1 MPKNLV
7 LNELQELL
15 KNLDLVERENTNIE
29 NLILKAKKNTASDTI
44 KSALKSKILE
54 KKEKTSK
61 SLAATKISSHYRKK
75 MAIDAK
81 YKSLGD
87 YICTNL
93 GRKEAY
99 RVKLLEELKL
109 RGSPNHIKNLYL
121 YYCRFGAKALG
132 FEKNQFL
139 IKYITNSIFVNTG
152 FKSTNFIGVHFKLCK
167 FLKGHSKIY
176 YKVRNL
182 EDRNEKL
189 KSSKKATSTDSMEF
203 DNTKLENSIFEEC
216 YFFNVVFSNLNC
228 GSFLKGNYGHSD
240 KIIQSTIFKKS
251 KFDECTIYFPFKL
264 TYDGLTLDKYDM
276 QFTINLDRVSG
287 RGKINNDVL
296 LFIETPT
303 IVSPKIIFEDNKFID
318 TKFVKTSTVPINNPG
333 MEYVYFINCDFE
345 CSRYSKHYTIVDI
358 TFDKVTFEKCNF
370 KKVNFVN
377 CRFKSCLFNDCNFK
391 TCIFNSCVLCDNGV
405 LMKKTSFTDSTLF
418 EKCLFSYHD
427 RPERQLH
434 IEKDCIF
441 NEVFF
446 QYNALCNFIFNKD
459 IVNMSK
465 SEAEKNTLSMNRCH
479 FICNNLIG
487 TNFDYCDLESSDF
500 AARTNCVEEINWLG
514 KCFSTLGKGNPRIRT
529 GGSDLSSKIKDL
541 VGGAFYRNFNLVNLD
556 FINLGRYK
564 GLYRLKNRNYT
575 GIGYVNA
582 EDFMTRVN
590 VKPWDYFK
598 LEDATIV
605 YFMPPTSFNGANLK
619 TCRFQSIDGF
629 EGFDFTV
636 VAKDSEGR
644 PNLNACNFTNVDL
657 TNSNM
662 TNCNLIGS
670 VFQVAK
676 VTGVN
681 FRDSTT
687 NENTDF
693 ENTIDIGL
701 ALNADH
707 INFGDLQ
714 NNANETHARAQ
725 FIINNREK
733 YKRFYNKCLDRN
745 RIRYIAEDVDTRQII
760 IAYGQYVNT
769 IITNGSINAN
779 EKSRIK
785 GSLANI
791 IASGIT
797 GKVKLT
803 NDQDIKLKQD
813 LHSIINDEFIEILV
827 SQKNPLRDGTP
838 GKWCWFDIVVNSLL
852 FLFNCPASY
861 IYSFIEFYFNEIFN
875 AHGAGGRSCTL
886 GMVERLITIHSQVAE
901 RFIMTMD
908 IEPTNSNI
916 SSIKHYNELR
926 NDAIDDE
933 ITAEYIKE
941 FNDPS
946 KINPPNSCYGKL
958 HKFSLNEFIN
968 LLKPNSTLPEEAEED
983 IGIVFDYTIKSEWRE
998 EFQEEAKTE
1007 VNSGNIKTLDELCVF
1022 YIGWMG
1028 DKIVLE
1034 NGITTEKYEEIEKNG
1049 GKKLK
1054 VFQTKMI
1061 ELNKFLEENEIPNF
1075 KMAIIMMTSE
1085 EVTYEELVE
1094 YFEGGRKRRKKTIKK
1109 GRGLSP
1115 KVRTLSKNRIKSLS
1129 SRRIKS
1135 APSKIGN
1142 SNKKNSKLLKLERII
1157 LNKFVNLP
1165 KDKVKK
1171 IFLEVCEPSMKF
1183 IPKNITI
1190 QDKVY
1195 RNILKNKINSIKET
1209 NALLFKNKD
1218 NLEKYIKN
1226 LKKMFPQKSKVKSPR
1241 KSISLKSRYS
1251 SRYSRSSRR
1260 LSRRPN
1266 RNRTLRVS
1274 KVN

>member
-1 MPKNLV
+1 MPNNLV
-7 LNELQELL
+7 LNELKELI
-15 KNLDLVERENTNIE
+15 KNLDLGERENTNIE
-29 NLILKAKKNTASDTI
+29 KLILKAKQNTASDTI

-54 KKEKTSK
+54 RKEKTSK
-61 SLAATKISSHYRKK
+61 SLAATKISSNYRKK
-75 MAIDAK
+75 MAIDEK

-121 YYCRFGAKALG
+121 YYCRFGAKSLG
-132 FEKNQFL
+132 FEKQFL
-139 IKYITNSIFVNTG
+139 VKYITNSIFVNTG

-167 FLKGHSKIY
+167 FLKGDARHDI
-176 YKVRNL
+176 KVKNL
-182 EDRNEKL
+182 VNRKASL
-189 KSSKKATSTDSMEF
+189 KSSKKAGTYDSMEF
-203 DNTKLENSIFEEC
+203 ENTKLENSIFEEC
-216 YFFNVVFSNLNC
+216 DFYNVEFKILNC
-228 GSFLKGNYGHSD
+228 GSTLKGNYGHSD

-251 KFDECTIYFPFKL
+251 KFNECLISLPFKL
-264 TYDGLTLDKYDM
+264 TSDGLTLDKYKMEFITNFDS
-276 QFTINLDRVSG
+276 VSG
-287 RGKINNDVL
+287 RGKINNNVL
-296 LFIETPT
+296 LFDKQKTT
-303 IVSPKIIFEDNKFID
+303 VAPKIIFEDTKFID
-318 TKFVKTSTVPINNPG
+318 TKFVKLHTSPIATPAL
-333 MEYVYFINCDFE
+333 EYVYFINCDFE
-345 CSRYSKHYTIVDI
+345 CSRYSRNYTIIDI

-377 CRFKSCLFNDCNFK
+377 CRFKSCLFNNCDFK

-405 LMKKTSFTDSTLF
+405 LMKKTSFTENTSF

-427 RPERQLH
+427 RPEQQLY

-446 QYNALCNFIFNKD
+446 HQNSLCNFIFNKD

-465 SEAEKNTLSMNRCH
+465 SEAEKNTLNMNRCH

-529 GGSDLSSKIKDL
+529 GSSDLSMQIKT
-541 VGGAFYRNFNLVNLD
+541 VIGGAFYRNFDLVNLN

-582 EDFMTRVN
+582 EDFITRLN
-590 VKPWDYFK
+590 VKPWDYFI

-644 PNLNACNFTNVDL
+644 PTLNACNFTNVDL

-707 INFGDLQ
+707 INFGELQ
-714 NNANETHARAQ
+714 NNANETHSRAQ

-733 YKRFYNKCLDRN
+733 YKTFYNKCLDRD
-745 RIRYIAEDVDTRQII
+745 RIRYITEDVDTGQII
-760 IAYGQYVNT
+760 IAYGQYINR
-769 IITNGSINAN
+769 IITDGSINAN

-797 GKVKLT
+797 DKVKLT

-813 LHSIINDEFIEILV
+813 LRSIINDEFIEILV
-827 SQKNPLRDGTP
+827 SQKIPLQGGTQ
-838 GKWCWFDIVVNSLL
+838 GKWCWFDIVLNSLL

-886 GMVERLITIHSQVAE
+886 GMIERLITIHSQVAE

-916 SSIKHYNELR
+916 TSIKHYNELR

-941 FNDPS
+941 FNEPS
-946 KINPPNSCYGKL
+946 KISPPNSCYGKL

-998 EFQEEAKTE
+998 EFQEKAKTE
-1007 VNSGNIKTLDELCVF
+1007 VNSGNIETLDELCELF
-1022 YIGWMG
+1022 IFWMG

-1034 NGITTEKYEEIEKNG
+1034 NGITAEIYEEIEKNG
-1049 GKKLK
+1049 GKKLE
-1054 VFQTKMI
+1054 VFQSKI
-1061 ELNKFLEENEIPNF
+1061 NELNKFLEENEIPNF

-1115 KVRTLSKNRIKSLS
+1115 KVRTLSMNRIKSLS

-1183 IPKNITI
+1183 IPNNITI
-1190 QDKVY
+1190 QDEVY
-1195 RNILKNKINSIKET
+1195 RNILRNKINSIKET
-1209 NALLFKNKD
+1209 NAILFKNKD
-1218 NLEKYIKN
+1218 NLEKYMKN
-1226 LKKMFPQKSKVKSPR
+1226 LKQMFPQKSKVKSPR
-1241 KSISLKSRYS
+1241 KSISLRSRR
-1251 SRYSRSSRR
+1251 SRNYSRSSRR
-1260 LSRRPN
+1260 LNRRPN
-1266 RNRTLRVS
+1266 RNRSLKIS

>member
-1 MPKNLV
+1 MPNNLV
-7 LNELQELL
+7 LNELIELL
-15 KNLDLVERENTNIE
+15 KNLDLGERENTNIE
-29 NLILKAKKNTASDTI
+29 KLIQKAKQNTASDTI

-54 KKEKTSK
+54 RKEKTSK

-99 RVKLLEELKL
+99 RVKILEELKL

-132 FEKNQFL
+132 FEKQFL
-139 IKYITNSIFVNTG
+139 VKYITNSIFVNTG

-167 FLKGHSKIY
+167 FLKGDARQDI
-176 YKVRNL
+176 KVKNL
-182 EDRNEKL
+182 VNRRESL
-189 KSSKKATSTDSMEF
+189 KSSKKATTAESMEF
-203 DNTKLENSIFEEC
+203 ENTKLENSIFEEC
-216 YFFNVVFSNLNC
+216 YFYNVEFKNLIC
-228 GSFLKGNYGHSD
+228 GSTLKGNYGHSD

-251 KFDECTIYFPFKL
+251 KFNECTIYFPFKL
-264 TYDGLTLDKYDM
+264 TSDGLTLDKYDM
-276 QFTINLDRVSG
+276 QFINNLDRVTG

-296 LFIETPT
+296 LFDKIKSK
-303 IVSPKIIFEDNKFID
+303 VAPKIIFEDNKFID
-318 TKFVKTSTVPINNPG
+318 TKFIKTSTEPISNPG
-333 MEYVYFINCDFE
+333 MQYIYFINCDFE
-345 CSRYSKHYTIVDI
+345 CSRYSRHYTIENI

-391 TCIFNSCVLCDNGV
+391 TCIFNSCVLCEG
-405 LMKKTSFTDSTLF
+405 LSMKKTSFTENTTF
-418 EKCLFSYHD
+418 EKCIFTYHN
-427 RPERQLH
+427 RPEQQLY

-441 NEVFF
+441 NEVIFHI
-446 QYNALCNFIFNKD
+446 NTLSNFIFNKD
-459 IVNMSK
+459 IAKMDK
-465 SEAEKNTLSMNRCH
+465 SEAEKNTLSMNKCH

-487 TNFDYCDLESSDF
+487 TNFDYCDLESCDF
-500 AARTNCVEEINWLG
+500 AARINCVEHINWLG
-514 KCFSTLGKGNPRIRT
+514 KCFATLGKGAPRIRT

-541 VGGAFYRNFNLVNLD
+541 VGGAFYRNFDLVNLD
-556 FINLGRYK
+556 IINLGRFK
-564 GLYRLKNRNYT
+564 GQYRLKNRNYT

-582 EDFMTRVN
+582 EDFITRVN
-590 VKPWDYFK
+590 IKPWDYFI

-605 YFMPPTSFNGANLK
+605 YFIPPTSFNGANLK

-629 EGFDFTV
+629 EGFDFSKI
-636 VAKDSEGR
+636 AKDSEGR
-644 PNLNACNFTNVDL
+644 PNLNATNFTNVDL
-657 TNSNM
+657 TNA
-662 TNCNLIGS
+662 NLNNANIIGS

-676 VTGVN
+676 VTGVD
-681 FRDSTT
+681 FRNAVA
-687 NENTDF
+687 NENTNF
-693 ENTIDIGL
+693 ENTIDTGL
-701 ALNADH
+701 IAYPEQTD
-707 INFGDLQ
+707 INFGELQ

-745 RIRYIAEDVDTRQII
+745 RIRYIIEDVDTRLII
-760 IAYGQYVNT
+760 IAYGEYVNT
-769 IITNGSINAN
+769 IITNGSINDN

-1007 VNSGNIKTLDELCVF
+1007 VNSGNVKTLDELCELF
-1022 YIGWMG
+1022 IGWMG

-1034 NGITTEKYEEIEKNG
+1034 NGITTEMYEEIEKNG
-1049 GKKLK
+1049 GKKLE
-1054 VFQTKMI
+1054 VFQSKI
-1061 ELNKFLEENEIPNF
+1061 KELKKFLEENEIPNF

-1115 KVRTLSKNRIKSLS
+1115 KVRTLSINRIKSLS

-1157 LNKFVNLP
+1157 LNKFVYLP

-1171 IFLEVCEPSMKF
+1171 IFSEVCEPSMKF
-1183 IPKNITI
+1183 IPNNITI
-1190 QDKVY
+1190 QDEVY
-1195 RNILKNKINSIKET
+1195 RNILRNKINSIKET

-1226 LKKMFPQKSKVKSPR
+1226 LKQIFPEKSKVKSPR
-1241 KSISLKSRYS
+1241 KSISLRSRRS
-1251 SRYSRSSRR
+1251 SIYSRSSRR